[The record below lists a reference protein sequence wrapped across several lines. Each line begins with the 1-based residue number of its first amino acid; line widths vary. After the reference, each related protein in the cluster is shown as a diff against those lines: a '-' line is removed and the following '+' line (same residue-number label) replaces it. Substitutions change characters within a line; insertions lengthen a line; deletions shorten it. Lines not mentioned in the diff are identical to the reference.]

1 MNAPQKSFGKR
12 TSPPQLPRPHV
23 APPAAPASQG
33 RRLWRGALLG
43 LVSVLGLLFAT
54 LAGFRGAAAWRE
66 TETAE
71 ALAPKTGQFV
81 ETPTGRVFV
90 QDSGPRDGIPVVLIH
105 GTAAWSEFWRGTID
119 HLNSQRYRVIAV
131 DLPPFGFSDRST
143 NADYS
148 RAAQTERIIGA
159 LDALK
164 IDRALFVGHSFG
176 AGATVETVMRHPARV
191 RGLVLVAG
199 ALNLP
204 APNQPIPPAPAAII
218 SFLDL
223 PVLPELLIAATAT
236 NPMLSRRLLG
246 TMVARKE
253 AATPELAAV
262 LQRPMRRR
270 GTTREF
276 AIWAK
281 AFLTP
286 DLAAQSMQPDAYKLI
301 AVKTRLIWGDLDTL
315 TPLQQ
320 GRRLEALIP
329 GASLSL
335 MPGVGHIPQI
345 EGPDNFRPLLVQLL
359 RDVT

>member
-1 MNAPQKSFGKR
+1 MSAPTKDFGKR
-12 TSPPQLPRPHV
+12 TSPPQPRRNV
-23 APPAAPASQG
+23 APPAAPAPQG
-33 RRLWRGALLG
+33 RRIWRGALLG
-43 LVSVLGLLFAT
+43 LVALFGLFCLT

-66 TETAE
+66 TESAE
-71 ALAPKTGQFV
+71 ALAPKNGQFV
-81 ETPTGRVFV
+81 ETRTGRVFI
-90 QDSGPRDGIPVVLIH
+90 QDSGPRDGIPVILIH

-119 HLNSQRYRVIAV
+119 HLNSQRYRVIAI
-131 DLPPFGFSDRST
+131 DLPPFGFSDRSL

-148 RAAQTERIIGA
+148 RAALTERIIGA

-164 IDRALFVGHSFG
+164 IDKALFVGHSFG

-191 RGLVLVAG
+191 RGLILVAG

-204 APNQPIPPAPAAII
+204 EPNQPIPPAPAAIMG
-218 SFLDL
+218 FLNL
-223 PVLPELLIAATAT
+223 PVLPEVLIATTAT
-236 NPMLSRRLLG
+236 NPMLSRQLLG
-246 TMVARKE
+246 TMIARQE

-286 DLAAQSMQPDAYKLI
+286 DLTAQSMQPDAYKLI
-301 AVKTRLIWGDLDTL
+301 SAKTRLIWGDLDTL
-315 TPLQQ
+315 TPLPQ

-329 GASLSL
+329 GSSLSL

-345 EGPDNFRPLLVQLL
+345 EGPENFRQLLIQLL
-359 RDVT
+359 REVS